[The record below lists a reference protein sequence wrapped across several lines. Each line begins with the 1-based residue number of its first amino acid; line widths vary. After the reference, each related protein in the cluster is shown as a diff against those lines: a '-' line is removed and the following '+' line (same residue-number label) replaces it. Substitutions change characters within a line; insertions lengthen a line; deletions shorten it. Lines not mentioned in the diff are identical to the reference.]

1 MLGVSVH
8 SSITGHTTEQRQS
21 TKHEWEMC
29 TMCAAGREIGGEAE
43 MRERR
48 EMQQRE
54 IADREEGKEMGERGE
69 NEMRERWERKKKT
82 CRKGEDDDAMKYRKI
97 EI

>member
-1 MLGVSVH
+1 
-8 SSITGHTTEQRQS
+8 
-21 TKHEWEMC
+21 
-29 TMCAAGREIGGEAE
+29 
-43 MRERR
+43 
-48 EMQQRE
+48 MQQRE

-97 EI
+97 EIVKWR